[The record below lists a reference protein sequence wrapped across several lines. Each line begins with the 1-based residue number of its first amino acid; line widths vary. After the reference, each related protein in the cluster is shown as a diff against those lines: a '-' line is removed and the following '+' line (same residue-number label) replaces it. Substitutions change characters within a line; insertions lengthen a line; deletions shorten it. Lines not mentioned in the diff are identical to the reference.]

1 MTIIVTLNVVKLR
14 KVIVGFKERVIML
27 ENEILKII
35 RKKAETDRAYA
46 NFERSL
52 RIAKK
57 YKHSSYYRLI
67 AEMARCKTEKE
78 LVEKLE
84 TVDIGPPEIEM

>member
-1 MTIIVTLNVVKLR
+1 
-14 KVIVGFKERVIML
+14 ML

-57 YKHSSYYRLI
+57 YQHKHGSYYRLI
-67 AEMARCKTEKE
+67 AEMARCKTEEE
-78 LVEKLE
+78 LIEKLE
-84 TVDIGPPEIEM
+84 IVDIGPPEIEM